1 MIGAMFIKH
10 KFKFVKVIKHKKMV
24 CRVEDALDGKWVRE
38 EMVETSQD
46 GLRSIRNTNR
56 ARPYLAD
63 PYDSY
68 WCDEAKSD
76 PFDHPED
83 CPNCKP
89 YDSYWNGFDLGFMC
103 GSINKIVVVDID
115 PRNIIGFT
123 TIDNFLQNIEKTYG
137 ELPPTWRV
145 DTPSGGIHLYYK
157 WPYRFKSDKGGW
169 IAGVDFLGENSWVK
183 FPPATKED
191 GGVYRW
197 TTIPL
202 IENIKDLPSW
212 VLTLNNRKLPKHEDR
227 NVLRKPY
234 VATGDQS
241 EREQVR
247 QALGKLNAHDLDHDQ
262 RSTLAYCLF
271 HNGYESEFMSWA
283 DTHGWKPK
291 KSQTRAWGKAHTAK
305 SIGYL
310 FNLTKTAC

>member
-1 MIGAMFIKH
+1 MFIKH

-68 WCDEAKSD
+68 WCDKAKSD

-89 YDSYWNGFDLGFMC
+89 YDSYWNGFDLGFMS
-103 GSINKIVVVDID
+103 GSVNKIVVVDID
-115 PRNIIGFT
+115 PRNIKGFT
-123 TIDNFLQNIEKTYG
+123 TIDNFLDNIEATYG

-157 WPYRFKSDKGGW
+157 WPYQFKSNKGGW
-169 IAGVDFLGENSWVK
+169 ISGVDFLGENSWVK
-183 FPPATKED
+183 FPPATKES
-191 GGVYRW
+191 GGGYTW
-197 TTIPL
+197 TTLPVL
-202 IENIKDLPSW
+202 ESLAELPSW
-212 VLTLNNRKLPKHEDR
+212 IPRLHLQKVPEQPKVKVELPKYQKDD
-227 NVLRKPY
+227 P
-234 VATGDQS
+234 S
-241 EREQVR
+241 ERVKVSS
-247 QALGKLNAHDLDHDQ
+247 ALEKLSAHNLDHEQ

-271 HNGYESEFMSWA
+271 HNGYESEFLSWA
-283 DTHGWKPK
+283 DSHGWKLK
-291 KSQTRAWGKAHTAK
+291 KSQTRAWAKAHTAK

-310 FNLTKTAC
+310 FNLVKENC